1 MTTAYYKSVRNY
13 ARPQSSAP
21 VHVPQPFLNYGG
33 LSQMLN
39 SDYQNPKKEEKS
51 TLNNPINPNPKPVPF
66 TRVPQQRA
74 LSARQR
80 FEQNQK
86 LQVEREQKLAQRAI
100 LNKTNPNAV
109 EEAQN
114 TYWMTHI
121 NAADIYHSFIKGT
134 NPWARSSAFTQPLQR
149 TRGALGYYQNAHNNS
164 MVCGFPGVFDV
175 QKNILLEKERDK
187 IENKRKIMEKISD
200 CGIRQFIVD
209 KILKGCSK
217 KGWIG
222 LRSLKTYLR
231 SISPHDCDIID
242 KNSFKHY
249 LDQQGIRLDF
259 NEVTEICSIFDKNKN
274 DHINFVEFL
283 NSIRYVTES
292 RMQQIDEFLDQ
303 VIDKEKKCVL
313 FSKLNRIADMRFHP
327 EVMRYQKSAS
337 QIRMEYGKYWDR
349 LRVDDVISEEHFK
362 QFFYDVSSVVENDKD
377 FTQILKALGY
387 K

>member
-1 MTTAYYKSVRNY
+1 MTTAYYKSARNY
-13 ARPQSSAP
+13 ARPQSAVP

-33 LSQMLN
+33 LTQMLKG
-39 SDYQNPKKEEKS
+39 DYQNKVKDTSNVKYS
-51 TLNNPINPNPKPVPF
+51 TPLPATY

-74 LSARQR
+74 MSARQR

-86 LQVEREQKLAQRAI
+86 MQVEREKKLSQRAY
-100 LNKTNPNAV
+100 LNRTNPNAV

-114 TYWMTHI
+114 SFWMTHI
-121 NAADIYHSFIKGT
+121 NASDIYHSFIKGT
-134 NPWARSSAFTQPLQR
+134 NPWARSSAFTQPLAR
-149 TRGALGYYQNAHNNS
+149 TRGALGYYQNAHNNT
-164 MVCGFPGVFDV
+164 MIYGFPGIFDV
-175 QKNILLEKERDK
+175 QKKILLDKERDK
-187 IENKRKIMEKISD
+187 VENGRKLLDKISD

-209 KILKGCSK
+209 KILKGCAK

-222 LRSLKTYLR
+222 LRNLKTYLR

-259 NEVTEICSIFDKNKN
+259 SEVTEICEIFDKNKN
-274 DHINFVEFL
+274 DHINFIEFL
-283 NSIRYVTES
+283 NAIRYVTES
-292 RMQQIDEFLDQ
+292 KMQQIDEFFNQ
-303 VIDKEKKCVL
+303 VKDREKNCVL
-313 FSKLNRIADMRFHP
+313 FSKLNRIADTRFHP

-337 QIRMEYGKYWDR
+337 QIRMEYEKYWDR
-349 LRVDDVISEEHFK
+349 LKIDDTISEEHFK
-362 QFFYDVSSVVENDKD
+362 QFFYDVSSVVENDRD

>member
-39 SDYQNPKKEEKS
+39 SDYQNPKKEENS

-100 LNKTNPNAV
+100 LNKTNP
-109 EEAQN
+109 
-114 TYWMTHI
+114 
-121 NAADIYHSFIKGT
+121 GT

-200 CGIRQFIVD
+200 CGIRQLLLIKF
-209 KILKGCSK
+209 
-217 KGWIG
+217 
-222 LRSLKTYLR
+222 
-231 SISPHDCDIID
+231 
-242 KNSFKHY
+242 
-249 LDQQGIRLDF
+249 
-259 NEVTEICSIFDKNKN
+259 
-274 DHINFVEFL
+274 
-283 NSIRYVTES
+283 
-292 RMQQIDEFLDQ
+292 
-303 VIDKEKKCVL
+303 
-313 FSKLNRIADMRFHP
+313 
-327 EVMRYQKSAS
+327 
-337 QIRMEYGKYWDR
+337 
-349 LRVDDVISEEHFK
+349 
-362 QFFYDVSSVVENDKD
+362 
-377 FTQILKALGY
+377 
-387 K
+387 

>member
-1 MTTAYYKSVRNY
+1 MTTAYYKSARNY
-13 ARPQSSAP
+13 ARPQSAVP

-33 LSQMLN
+33 LTQMLKG
-39 SDYQNPKKEEKS
+39 DYQNKVKDTSNVKYS
-51 TLNNPINPNPKPVPF
+51 TPLPATY

-74 LSARQR
+74 MSARQR

-86 LQVEREQKLAQRAI
+86 MQVEREKKLSQRAY
-100 LNKTNPNAV
+100 LNRTNPNAV

-114 TYWMTHI
+114 SFWMTHI
-121 NAADIYHSFIKGT
+121 NASDIYHSFIKGT
-134 NPWARSSAFTQPLQR
+134 NPWARSSAFTQPLAR
-149 TRGALGYYQNAHNNS
+149 TRGALGYYQNAHNNT
-164 MVCGFPGVFDV
+164 MIYGFPGIFDV
-175 QKNILLEKERDK
+175 QKKILLDKERDK
-187 IENKRKIMEKISD
+187 VENGRKLLDKISD

-209 KILKGCSK
+209 KILKGCAK

-222 LRSLKTYLR
+222 LRNLKTYLR

-259 NEVTEICSIFDKNKN
+259 SEVTEICEIFDKNKN
-274 DHINFVEFL
+274 DHINFIEFL
-283 NSIRYVTES
+283 NAIRYVTES
-292 RMQQIDEFLDQ
+292 RMQQIDEFFNQ
-303 VIDKEKKCVL
+303 VKDREKNCVL
-313 FSKLNRIADMRFHP
+313 FSKLNRIADTRFHP

-337 QIRMEYGKYWDR
+337 QIRIEYEKYWDR
-349 LRVDDVISEEHFK
+349 LKIDDTISEEHFK
-362 QFFYDVSSVVENDKD
+362 QFFYDVSSVVENDRD

>member
-1 MTTAYYKSVRNY
+1 MTTAYYKSARNY
-13 ARPQSSAP
+13 VRPHSAAP

-33 LSQMLN
+33 LSQMLKADYKSPVNDTPIIQN
-39 SDYQNPKKEEKS
+39 STPLSNTY
-51 TLNNPINPNPKPVPF
+51 

-74 LSARQR
+74 MSARQR

-86 LQVEREQKLAQRAI
+86 MQIEREKKLSQRAY
-100 LNKTNPNAV
+100 LNKTNPNSV

-121 NAADIYHSFIKGT
+121 NASNIYHSFIKGT
-134 NPWARSSAFTQPLQR
+134 NPWARSSAFTQPLAR

-164 MVCGFPGVFDV
+164 MMYGFPGISDV
-175 QKNILLEKERDK
+175 QKKILLEKERDK
-187 IENKRKIMEKISD
+187 IENGRKLLDKISD
-200 CGIRQFIVD
+200 CGIRQYIVD
-209 KILKGCSK
+209 KILKGCAK

-242 KNSFKHY
+242 KNSFKYY
-249 LDQQGIRLDF
+249 LDKQGIRLDL
-259 NEVTEICSIFDKNKN
+259 NEVNEICAIFDKNKN

-283 NSIRYVTES
+283 NAIRYVTES
-292 RMQQIDEFLDQ
+292 RMQQIDEFLSQ
-303 VIDKEKKCVL
+303 VKEREKNCVL

-327 EVMRYQKSAS
+327 EVMRYQKGAS
-337 QIRMEYGKYWDR
+337 QIRMEYEKYWDR
-349 LRVDDVISEEHFK
+349 LKIDDIISEEHFK
-362 QFFYDVSSVVENDKD
+362 QFFYDVSSVVENERD